1 MMFTTNHSGSE
12 GITLPDIPST
22 IPTMR
27 QRSLRLPSATLDALD
42 GLAAERGQSA
52 NALAGRLIE
61 EGLRTERHPL
71 IAFRHGEG
79 GRRPA
84 LLGSRLDV
92 WQVVETVREN
102 GGSVA
107 GTAAYLAQPEIKVQA
122 ALRYY
127 AEYRNEIDAW
137 ARRMHEI
144 ADAEER
150 AFSTSATS
158 SA

>member
-1 MMFTTNHSGSE
+1 MSDKQS
-12 GITLPDIPST
+12 DIS
-22 IPTMR
+22 TMR
-27 QRSLRLPSATLDALD
+27 QRSLRLPSATLQALD
-42 GLAAERGQSA
+42 ALAAERGQSA

-71 IAFRHGEG
+71 IAYRHGEA

-92 WQVVETVREN
+92 WQVIDVVAEN
-102 GGSVA
+102 RGSVA
-107 GTAAYLAQPEIKVQA
+107 DAAAYLGQPEIKVQA

-127 AEYRNEIDAW
+127 AEYHDEIDAW
-137 ARRMHEI
+137 ARRMREI
-144 ADAEER
+144 ADAEQR
-150 AFSTSATS
+150 AFSTGAAS